1 VYKAELI
8 DHRAEWDEIV
18 KNVQLLSKK
27 EGNSV
32 EIGVFGDQS
41 IVKIAVENEFG
52 DPPRAGRPW
61 PIPERSF
68 LRHVFDTN
76 KNALSTMMEGMVSD
90 ILIGKEKI
98 ERDLEKLGSLFEKRV
113 KDFILSD
120 YYKISKP
127 NHPITI
133 RIKGHDQT
141 LVQVGKLF
149 SVITHKITG
158 RPVKIKI

>member
-1 VYKAELI
+1 MYKAELI
-8 DHRAEWDEIV
+8 DKRVEWDEIV

-27 EGNSV
+27 EGNAV
-32 EIGVFGDQS
+32 EIGVFGDQGL
-41 IVKIAVENEFG
+41 VKIAVENEFG
-52 DPPRAGRPW
+52 DPPRPSRPW

-68 LRHVFDTN
+68 LRYVFDRDRDVLLN
-76 KNALSTMMEGMVSD
+76 MMEDMVSN
-90 ILIGKEKI
+90 ILIGKVKI
-98 ERDLEKLGSLFEKRV
+98 ERSLEILGIFFEKKV

-133 RIKGHDQT
+133 KIKGHDQT

-158 RPVKIKI
+158 RPIKIKT

>member
-1 VYKAELI
+1 MYKAELI
-8 DHRAEWDEIV
+8 DHRVEWDEIV
-18 KNVQLLSKK
+18 NNVKLLSKK

-52 DPPRAGRPW
+52 DPPRHSRPW

-68 LRHVFDTN
+68 LRHVFDNN
-76 KNALSTMMEGMVSD
+76 KDKLLFIMKNMVGN
-90 ILIGKEKI
+90 ILIGKEKV
-98 ERDLEKLGSLFEKRV
+98 ENDLEKLGILFEKKV
-113 KDFILSD
+113 KNFILSD

-149 SVITHKITG
+149 SVITYKITG
-158 RPVKIKI
+158 RPIKIKT

>member
-8 DHRAEWDEIV
+8 DKRVEWDEIV

-27 EGNSV
+27 EGNAV
-32 EIGVFGDQS
+32 EIGVFGDEG
-41 IVKIAVENEFG
+41 IVRIAVENEFG
-52 DPPRAGRPW
+52 DPPRPSRPW

-68 LRHVFDTN
+68 MRHVFDRDKDVLLN
-76 KNALSTMMEGMVSD
+76 MMEEMVSN

-98 ERDLEKLGSLFEKRV
+98 ERDLEKLGVFFEKKV
-113 KDFILSD
+113 KDFILSS

-133 RIKGHDQT
+133 KIKGHDQT
-141 LVQVGKLF
+141 LVQTGKLF

-158 RPVKIKI
+158 RPIKIK

>member
-1 VYKAELI
+1 MYKAELI
-8 DHRAEWDEIV
+8 DKRIEWDEIV

-27 EGNSV
+27 EGNAV

-52 DPPRAGRPW
+52 DPPRPSRPW
-61 PIPERSF
+61 PIPERSSF
-68 LRHVFDTN
+68 RHVFDRD
-76 KNALSTMMEGMVSD
+76 KDVLSNMMQEMVSN

-98 ERDLEKLGSLFEKRV
+98 ERNLEKLGIFFEKRV

-133 RIKGHDQT
+133 KIKGHDHP
-141 LVQVGKLF
+141 LIQVGKLF

-158 RPVKIKI
+158 RPIKIKT